1 MTITVK
7 LLREEALPLLRSLE
21 RLQVLQVISAE
32 KKPASKTARNGQPS
46 SKVINK
52 PVEPVAQPN
61 EIAIFADAVRP
72 LRKNLTLE
80 ELLTE
85 QNFKGFD
92 RQELDKLIAE
102 INVQEPIEE
111 LLAML
116 SA

>member
-32 KKPASKTARNGQPS
+32 KKPARKTARNGQPS
-46 SKVINK
+46 SKGINK

-61 EIAIFADAVRP
+61 EIAIFADAMRP

-80 ELLTE
+80 E
-85 QNFKGFD
+85 F
-92 RQELDKLIAE
+92 
-102 INVQEPIEE
+102 
-111 LLAML
+111 
-116 SA
+116 